1 MAASKKPTAVESI
14 IETIMQLHRSLP
26 PRPLMEDLE
35 AATTLIR
42 NLDREDQR
50 KLDSISKK
58 TKPHG
63 VPDELF
69 HILIEMERRLVRFSS
84 AEERKAAAKVIDLE
98 ETYVVFDD
106 MIQRASD
113 CVSNGGNS
121 VSSRRTP
128 PPRPPGEG
136 LEIGNGG
143 GGGGFGGSAA
153 RFDAEKESVGGVRS
167 EKLYVIDDGFVVKS
181 KNSERF
187 AVDDSFVKKPK
198 SAFHV
203 DGMGRGGG
211 IVAATAAAPQIVDKT
226 LTPNISAQSGEK
238 LSLIK
243 LASLIEVSAKKG
255 TRELNLG
262 GKLVDQVEWLP
273 DSIGKLLGLLS
284 LDLSEN
290 RLVTLPPTIGG
301 LSSLTKLDLHSNRI
315 VEVPDSIGEL
325 LNLVSLDLAG
335 NQLSRLPSSIGRLVR
350 LEDLNLSSNQFVL
363 LPDAI
368 GSLVSL
374 KKLGV
379 ETNNLEEL
387 PHSIGQ
393 CVALKELYLDYNRL
407 KALPEAVG
415 KIETLEVLTMRY
427 NNVRQLPTTMASL
440 TKLKELNVSFNE
452 LESVP
457 ESLCFATSLVKLN
470 IGNNFANLRMLPR
483 SIGNLENLEE
493 LDISNNQIRILPDS
507 FQLLTPLRILRA
519 DQNPLE
525 VPPRQI
531 AEKGAQAVVQ
541 YIADLVANR
550 DSKVQPVKQKKTWV
564 QICCF
569 SQSNKRK
576 RYGADYVQT

>member
-14 IETIMQLHRSLP
+14 IGTIMQLHRSLP
-26 PRPLMEDLE
+26 PRPSLEDLE

-42 NLDREDQR
+42 NLDREDQL

-58 TKPHG
+58 TKPRG

-69 HILIEMERRLVRFSS
+69 HILIEMERRLVRLNS

-106 MIQRASD
+106 LIQRASD

-143 GGGGFGGSAA
+143 GGGGGGGGFGGSA
-153 RFDAEKESVGGVRS
+153 EKE
-167 EKLYVIDDGFVVKS
+167 KMYAIDDGFVVKS

-203 DGMGRGGG
+203 DGIGRGGG
-211 IVAATAAAPQIVDKT
+211 VVAATAVVPQIVDST
-226 LTPNISAQSGEK
+226 LKPNLSAQSGEK

-262 GKLVDQVEWLP
+262 GKLIDQVEWLP

-335 NQLSRLPSSIGRLVR
+335 NQLSRLPSSIGGLVR
-350 LEDLNLSSNQFVL
+350 MEDLNLSSNQFVL

-374 KKLGV
+374 KKLDA

-452 LESVP
+452 LEAVP

-507 FQLLTPLRILRA
+507 FQLLTQLRILRA